1 MDGLKVEFFSEEV
14 EYDLSNFD
22 CGEEYLNTFLTDH
35 LKRQHI
41 GKVLRGYVLV
51 TREDK
56 PRVMGYYTLS
66 GSCFEKEQLP
76 SKTQQKRVPYKNVP
90 SVTLGRLAI
99 DKSIQ
104 RQGYG
109 DALVTHAMKVVY
121 FASQAVGIHGMFV
134 EALNDNAKKFY
145 LGLGFVQLKG
155 ANSNALFYPTKA
167 IEELF
172 GAQDE

>member
-1 MDGLKVEFFSEEV
+1 MDSLKIEIFSEEV

-22 CGEEYLNTFLTDH
+22 CGEEYLNIFLTDH
-35 LKRQHI
+35 LKRQHN
-41 GKVLRGYVLV
+41 GKVLRGYMLV

-56 PRVMGYYTLS
+56 PRVLGYYTLS
-66 GSCFEKEQLP
+66 GSCFEKGCLP

-99 DKSIQ
+99 DKNLH
-104 RQGYG
+104 RHGYG
-109 DALVTHAMKVVY
+109 EVLVTHAMKVVY
-121 FASQAVGIHGMFV
+121 QASQAVGIHGMFV

-145 LGLGFVQLKG
+145 IRLGFTQLKG
-155 ANSNALFYPTKA
+155 ENENALFYPTKS

-172 GAQDE
+172 EVKNE